1 MIAAKDDQFDTARV
15 AFSLLLLL
23 LLYLLL
29 PLLPL
34 LVLKSNH
41 YTIALHLFTITR
53 LLLVASLL
61 FSFSPPPPPF
71 LLYT

>member
-53 LLLVASLL
+53 LLVASLL